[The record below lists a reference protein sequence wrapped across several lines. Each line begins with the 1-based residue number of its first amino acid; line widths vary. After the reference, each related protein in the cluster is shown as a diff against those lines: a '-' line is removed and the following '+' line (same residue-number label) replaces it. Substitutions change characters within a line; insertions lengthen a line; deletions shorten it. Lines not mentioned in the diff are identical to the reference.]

1 MGLELWVVPAS
12 AKLGAKAVAG
22 GLGEASVHSASVYSD
37 THFALAFLSASA
49 QLDTPSQ

>member
-37 THFALAFLSASA
+37 THFASLLPFLV
-49 QLDTPSQ
+49 LLHN